1 MNGVALGISADANIV
16 DHDIFVKANMATP
29 ELPALE
35 QLFRALADDTRLRI
49 LGLLSAGEVCVCNI
63 HGALNLPQP
72 AVSRHLAYLRKSG
85 LAAARRDGLWM
96 HYRLEM
102 PADPASAKVLKAA
115 LEAIGSAP
123 AAGSDRK
130 KLSRLVSIPLRV
142 LSDAATNCCK
152 P

>member
-1 MNGVALGISADANIV
+1 
-16 DHDIFVKANMATP
+16 MAST

-35 QLFRALADDTRLRI
+35 QLFRALADNTRLRI

-102 PADPASAKVLKAA
+102 PSDSASAKVLKAA
-115 LEAIGSAP
+115 LEAIRAAP

>member
-1 MNGVALGISADANIV
+1 MKTS
-16 DHDIFVKANMATP
+16 

-49 LGLLSAGEVCVCNI
+49 LGLLAAGEVCVCNI

-96 HYRLEM
+96 HYSLQM
-102 PADPASAKVLKAA
+102 PSEPGSAKVLKAA
-115 LEAIGSAP
+115 LEAVGAVPS
-123 AAGSDRK
+123 AGSDRR
-130 KLSRLVSIPLRV
+130 KLSRLAAIPLRV
-142 LSDAATNCCK
+142 LSDAATECCK